1 MLWLPSSHA
10 ETVTGKV
17 VSVADG
23 NTLTVLSG
31 KGQQLVYLAGIEAPQ
46 RGQPYASRSWQNLMH
61 MAYGKEATLECRKA
75 DRDQRRVCKVKVRP
89 LSCTTCGHTLDVG
102 LAQIV
107 AGAARWHRKD
117 ASEQSEED
125 RGRYESEE
133 LEACRRRRG
142 LWALPNPTP
151 RAHCVHVS
159 PTQ

>member
-61 MAYGKEATLECRKA
+61 MAYGKEGTLECRNA
-75 DRDQRRVCKVKVRP
+75 DSVQRRVCMV
-89 LSCTTCGHTLDVG
+89 
-102 LAQIV
+102 
-107 AGAARWHRKD
+107 
-117 ASEQSEED
+117 
-125 RGRYESEE
+125 
-133 LEACRRRRG
+133 
-142 LWALPNPTP
+142 
-151 RAHCVHVS
+151 
-159 PTQ
+159 